1 MAQEGGGMIR
11 CEHIRITVDGTGAGT
26 VVTPP
31 IIGDIVAV
39 ANPGTALGGTAD
51 YTLTRRNDGG
61 TVWAAQN
68 APGPFQY
75 APVSVLHSGTTVA
88 GTASGV
94 PSASHLQ
101 LVVGSATPSASGDL
115 YLYYRQ

>member
-1 MAQEGGGMIR
+1 MIR
-11 CEHIRITVDGTGAGT
+11 CEHIHITVDGSGAGT

-31 IIGDIVAV
+31 IVGDIVAV